1 MNDRCKKYCGFVS
14 SPVGTRLRARFRKD
28 CRENPP
34 KLVKIGET
42 NQYEIIQSYKDSCDI
57 SKLVARAAAG
67 DISVLQRV
75 QGIYSDISNVPQTMT
90 ELMNLGVLSAA
101 AWDLLNPD
109 IKAKFEN
116 EEAFKD
122 ALLSGNLSAFSST
135 VEDIHSDPVEGGAQ

>member
-1 MNDRCKKYCGFVS
+1 MNDRCKKYCGSGS
-14 SPVGTRLRARFRKD
+14 SPVGSRLRSRFRKD

-57 SKLVARAAAG
+57 SKLVARAVAG

-90 ELMNLGVLSAA
+90 ELMNLGVLSAT

-122 ALLSGNLSAFSST
+122 ALLSGNLSAFSPT
-135 VEDIHSDPVEGGAQ
+135 VENIHSDPVEGGAQ